1 MPGKACM
8 PQYFSSLS
16 AEFSPKKMGM
26 PAFFEG
32 SIGRPSSASLEG
44 ASLARNLR
52 VGAMYQNGRVWR
64 GLPKW
69 WKNSCSTWY
78 VFFISKCSS
87 NKDSRVF
94 ELSWTHG
101 YWYRYA
107 DIDRL
112 DWITCW
118 VQKTPFLTTELGMD
132 CLYSKPFPCEG
143 PTWSIPVARWLTF
156 AWALWSVHAT
166 LRSHVQAKG
175 HWRWK
180 GRLCVHK
187 RPLVR
192 TFLVRFYA
200 TWGAQATYG
209 R

>member
-8 PQYFSSLS
+8 PQYFSSLT

-44 ASLARNLR
+44 VLWLEICALVQCIKMGESDAAFLSGGRILAAL
-52 VGAMYQNGRVWR
+52 GI
-64 GLPKW
+64 
-69 WKNSCSTWY
+69 
-78 VFFISKCSS
+78 FFLSKCSS

-101 YWYRYA
+101 YWYRYV

-200 TWGAQATYG
+200 TWGARATYG